1 MLNLS
6 LKSLVDSTSLGAN
19 RFIPSSAKVHPY
31 IKGYFYVFFKFP
43 KIVTERTQSDNNKL
57 SNIMLA
63 LCESYTPAGDRQI
76 KYEDVVGM
84 GDISSSFV
92 TGQTIDRNFSL
103 MYREIW
109 GSIILTV
116 HRAWTSIVDPLYGG
130 YVKYKDENLDA
141 EFIPSDYKGKVFII
155 QTKPIALYSNDFAD
169 IDDLSSYIIK
179 ADLYTGV
186 FPITDLSSMY
196 DSNITDNSIV
206 RPTVQY
212 RFDGTKYDETLDP
225 NLKNIAA
232 KILRDNILT
241 NDTKMDASALYTSD
255 IK

>member
-6 LKSLVDSTSLGAN
+6 LKTLVDNTSLGVN
-19 RFIPSSAKVHPY
+19 RFIPSSANIHPY
-31 IKGYFYVFFKFP
+31 VKGYFYVFFKFP
-43 KIVTERTQSDNNKL
+43 KIVTERTKADNNKL

-63 LCESYTPAGDRQI
+63 LCESYTPSGDRQI
-76 KYEDVVGM
+76 KYEDVIGM

-109 GSIILTV
+109 GSPILAV
-116 HRAWTSIVDPLYGG
+116 HRAWTSIIDPLYGG
-130 YVKYKDENLDA
+130 YVKYKDENLKT
-141 EFIPSDYKGKVFII
+141 EFIPSDYKGKVLVI
-155 QTKPIALYSNDFAD
+155 QTKPIALYSDEFTEET
-169 IDDLSSYIIK
+169 DLTDHIIK
-179 ADLYTGV
+179 VDLYTGV
-186 FPITDLSSMY
+186 FPLTDLSSMY

-225 NLKNIAA
+225 NLKKTASD
-232 KILRDNILT
+232 ILKNNILT
-241 NDTKMDASALYTSD
+241 NDYKMSASAIYTKD
-255 IK
+255 LT

>member
-6 LKSLVDSTSLGAN
+6 LDSLVNSTALGAN
-19 RFIPSSAKVHPY
+19 RFMPSSVNVHPY
-31 IKGYFYVFFKFP
+31 VKGYFYAFFKFP
-43 KIVTERTQSDNNKL
+43 KIVTERTKADNNKL

-84 GDISSSFV
+84 GDISSSFI

-103 MYREIW
+103 MFREVW
-109 GSIILTV
+109 DSPVLKV
-116 HRAWTSIVDPLYGG
+116 HRAWTSIIDPIYGG
-130 YVKYKDENLDA
+130 YVKYKDENLDTT
-141 EFIPSDYKGKVFII
+141 FVPSDYKGKILII

-169 IDDLSSYIIK
+169 VQDLSPYIIK
-179 ADLYTGV
+179 VDLYTGV

-206 RPTVQY
+206 KPTVQY

-225 NLKNIAA
+225 NLIEKAAEILKN
-232 KILRDNILT
+232 NILV
-241 NDTKMDASALYTSD
+241 DDVKMNAATVYKDQL
-255 IK
+255 